1 MTSVAVPKQPGPI
14 STTKLSRVDVGAIRK
29 KLMVA
34 LGPERF
40 RNYWETFKAFAQFQ
54 LSKEELDKS
63 AKSLLGEDNVPVH
76 NELVRG
82 QWKAFLPTNHASI
95 LNLGCRN
102 FPKCSPRGPQPL

>member
-1 MTSVAVPKQPGPI
+1 MASIAVPKQPGPI
-14 STTKLSRVDVGAIRK
+14 STTSICRIDVGALRK
-29 KLMVA
+29 KLLVA

-82 QWKAFLPTNHASI
+82 MYYHICHMTW
-95 LNLGCRN
+95 
-102 FPKCSPRGPQPL
+102 